1 MVIKLSEKASVWD
14 LDTPSSRMHQGAELH
29 LKELIISVWKRF
41 LPGWAIKKC
50 PSDEQEELAPPK
62 HKAVSNGLLGRK
74 AKPFLL
80 ELMNDKLAGQGK
92 IFPLK

>member
-1 MVIKLSEKASVWD
+1 MEK
-14 LDTPSSRMHQGAELH
+14 T
-29 LKELIISVWKRF
+29 F

-62 HKAVSNGLLGRK
+62 HKAVRNYLLGRK
-74 AKPFLL
+74 ANSLFL

-92 IFPLK
+92 SFH